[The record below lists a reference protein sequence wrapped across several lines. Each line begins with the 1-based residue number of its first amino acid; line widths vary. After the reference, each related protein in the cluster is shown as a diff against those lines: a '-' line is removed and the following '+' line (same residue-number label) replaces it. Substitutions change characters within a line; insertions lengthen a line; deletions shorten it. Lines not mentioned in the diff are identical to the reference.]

1 MVLALEQEK
10 DLVRIRN
17 FKKNKSCGVYRDL
30 FMTICMIKEVAI
42 GSGRSGSKEN
52 FVSDN
57 NSLSSKEVDTVL
69 RVNFYRLTG

>member
-1 MVLALEQEK
+1 
-10 DLVRIRN
+10 
-17 FKKNKSCGVYRDL
+17 
-30 FMTICMIKEVAI
+30 MTICGIKEVAI